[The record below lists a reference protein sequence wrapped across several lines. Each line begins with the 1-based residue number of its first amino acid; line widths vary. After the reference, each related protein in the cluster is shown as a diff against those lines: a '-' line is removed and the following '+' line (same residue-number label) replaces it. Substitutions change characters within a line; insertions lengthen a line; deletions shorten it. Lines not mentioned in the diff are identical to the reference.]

1 MPKKYRIEL
10 TEEQMRLTEKALE
23 EWMRL
28 RMGQDMDLSNDMA
41 SINRDLSPENPNHK
55 IIFDQYIQRRDH
67 LRALMT
73 AFFRIAF
80 EPYGYLT
87 EKTDEM
93 MICECIWDAVRFAR
107 GNSRWSK
114 PFQIGSEPSPKIEV
128 IENE

>member
-41 SINRDLSPENPNHK
+41 SINRDLSQENPNHK

-80 EPYGYLT
+80 EPYGYLA

-93 MICECIWDAVRFAR
+93 MVCECIWDAVRFYR

>member
-41 SINRDLSPENPNHK
+41 SINRDLSQENPSHK

-67 LRALMT
+67 LRAVMT

-87 EKTDEM
+87 EKTDDM
-93 MICECIWDAVRFAR
+93 MVCECIWDAVRFYR
-107 GNSRWSK
+107 GHSRWSK

-128 IENE
+128 IEDE

>member
-10 TEEQMRLTEKALE
+10 TEEQMRFTEKALE

-28 RMGQDMDLSNDMA
+28 RMGQDMDLTNDMA

-55 IIFDQYIQRRDH
+55 MIFDQYVRRRDH
-67 LRALMT
+67 LRAVMT

-93 MICECIWDAVRFAR
+93 MVCECIWDAVRFYR

-128 IENE
+128 IKNE

>member
-28 RMGQDMDLSNDMA
+28 RMGQDMDLTNDMA
-41 SINRDLSPENPNHK
+41 SINRDLSQENPNHK

-67 LRALMT
+67 LRAVMT

-87 EKTDEM
+87 EKTDDM
-93 MICECIWDAVRFAR
+93 MVCECIWDAVRFYR
-107 GNSRWSK
+107 GHSRWSK

-128 IENE
+128 IEDE

>member
-28 RMGQDMDLSNDMA
+28 RMGQDMDLSHDMA

-93 MICECIWDAVRFAR
+93 MTCECIWDAVRFAR
-107 GNSRWSK
+107 GNSRWSE

>member
-28 RMGQDMDLSNDMA
+28 RMGQDMDLSHDMA

-107 GNSRWSK
+107 GNSRWSE